1 MLRIRPWPSVIDSDK
16 RKISKVTN
24 VNAKWRE
31 WKQIFSYIIFLV
43 NFKNKYIKKYIRK
56 KVTTHFL
63 PSLPSLLEKLKYD
76 KKILKFKKSVYKVY
90 IDDIKNKKLL
100 YVKE

>member
-1 MLRIRPWPSVIDSDK
+1 MIDSDK

-63 PSLPSLLEKLKYD
+63 PSLPSLFENVKILLKNAEF
-76 KKILKFKKSVYKVY
+76 KKIKT
-90 IDDIKNKKLL
+90 
-100 YVKE
+100 

>member
-1 MLRIRPWPSVIDSDK
+1 MIDSDK

-63 PSLPSLLEKLKYD
+63 PSLHSLLEKLKARP
-76 KKILKFKKSVYKVY
+76 KIAKFKKSVYKVY
-90 IDDIKNKKLL
+90 INDEKIKYLEKRKI
-100 YVKE
+100 EESAS